1 MKSRKKDDPEQYG
14 RRESLPFSS
23 FEVKENESKEK
34 CEHVV
39 KSYIKN
45 SLIVDIGE
53 SECNRIHRIGPKIK
67 ESGNIF
73 QYIIVKFRDFVQ
85 RTKVYR
91 ASNTK
96 QTSQSI

>member
-85 RTKVYR
+85 
-91 ASNTK
+91 
-96 QTSQSI
+96 